1 MKTSHYARISMDAVP
16 SKKNTK
22 ILILGETFG
31 PFTKIMSGTVFVFCL
46 AHNTH
51 AFARPIRGLS
61 LSETIGAL
69 Y

>member
-16 SKKNTK
+16 STKNTK
-22 ILILGETFG
+22 ILILGE
-31 PFTKIMSGTVFVFCL
+31 FVFCL
-46 AHNTH
+46 AYNAHT
-51 AFARPIRGLS
+51 FARPVRGLS